1 MWQALAFLALVGG
14 VWLHFWW
21 RKRWR
26 EASREKA
33 QREEEIAS
41 LREEQR
47 KTAVQSEA
55 QQQALFNS
63 IAEGVLVLDIEGR
76 IQLANQALKRL
87 MRVSHEIRGQSV
99 LEAFRLHQL
108 TEVIRRISED
118 GPVLGFEL
126 ELPGTGRRYLQ
137 VNAAPILDAERKQQG
152 SVLVLHDLTRLKQLE
167 STRKEFVANVSHEL
181 RTPLSLI
188 KGYVETLID
197 GAKDDP
203 VVAGRF
209 LQTILKHTDRLTF
222 LIEDLLTISQ
232 LESGQGALNIQP
244 VELQPIT
251 ERVLEDFQS
260 RAGEKRTTIKNAIPL
275 GLAVRADS
283 DRLQQV
289 LFNLVDN
296 AIKYGHAGRQITV
309 SARVLDNEKAEICV
323 QDDGP
328 GIPADALGRVFER
341 FYRVE
346 RGRSRELGG
355 TGLGLSIVK
364 HIVQCHGGE
373 VWAQS
378 ELGQGSSFYFT
389 LALAS
394 S

>member
-1 MWQALAFLALVGG
+1 M
-14 VWLHFWW
+14 
-21 RKRWR
+21 
-26 EASREKA
+26 
-33 QREEEIAS
+33 
-41 LREEQR
+41 
-47 KTAVQSEA
+47 
-55 QQQALFNS
+55 
-63 IAEGVLVLDIEGR
+63 
-76 IQLANQALKRL
+76 
-87 MRVSHEIRGQSV
+87 
-99 LEAFRLHQL
+99 
-108 TEVIRRISED
+108 
-118 GPVLGFEL
+118 
-126 ELPGTGRRYLQ
+126 
-137 VNAAPILDAERKQQG
+137 
-152 SVLVLHDLTRLKQLE
+152 
-167 STRKEFVANVSHEL
+167 

-296 AIKYGHAGRQITV
+296 AIRYGHAGRQITV